1 MMITKNG
8 LRLKEYYV
16 VGRYSWAKIYTINPI
31 SAYHC
36 EQWCWEISPSLQTIV
51 FSGFYSLWCSA
62 EWSGECSDSFFQSHW
77 VIYWDWSLKWLYRI
91 EWPDTALML
100 GLVVLKASVYML
112 SAGRAGAAGDSS
124 LHGVESVC
132 TGQWVSARPH
142 TLATNLGAEQFHHAY
157 SSLVLELDHLF
168 VQIHSCQLSKWQTN
182 Y

>member
-1 MMITKNG
+1 MV
-8 LRLKEYYV
+8 LRDF
-16 VGRYSWAKIYTINPI
+16 TISTNYCFLWI
-31 SAYHC
+31 LFLVMFNWV
-36 EQWCWEISPSLQTIV
+36 EWRVQWQ
-51 FSGFYSLWCSA
+51 
-62 EWSGECSDSFFQSHW
+62 FFQSHW
-77 VIYWDWSLKWLYRI
+77 VIYWDWYLKWLYRI

-157 SSLVLELDHLF
+157 SSLVLELDYLLAGQDFRWDRERWSHCE
-168 VQIHSCQLSKWQTN
+168 ILSPAG
-182 Y
+182 